1 MPTTYTHDYFGK
13 RVYRLLPNDM
23 KQDIRAHG
31 DLYRIGLHGPDV
43 LFYFML
49 SKNPVSQYGVWMHNQ
64 DAASFFEENIA
75 RIRETGD
82 MELLAYVLGFA
93 CHYLLDSASHPFVHK
108 MSREKV
114 ISHTLLEKEFD
125 RYLMEASGKNA
136 LVYRPSDA
144 VVPRREYARVIHRAI
159 PEVNT
164 RIIYHTLKHMKIITN
179 AMACRDGGRKR
190 KILYQIARIAG
201 EKNAKKLIDYL
212 MSPVPVPEAEIPVK
226 ELNRIFENTVP
237 EAAKELEKLY
247 RMAVS
252 ETPEKPLTKRWHKNY
267 QGETFP

>member
-64 DAASFFEENIA
+64 DAALFFEENIS
-75 RIRETGD
+75 RIRKTGD
-82 MELLAYVLGFA
+82 KELLAYVLGFA

-108 MSREKV
+108 MARKKV
-114 ISHTLLEKEFD
+114 ISHTLLEKELD
-125 RYLMEASGKNA
+125 RSLMEADGKNA
-136 LVYRPSDA
+136 LTYRPSDA

-164 RIIYHTLKHMKIITN
+164 RLIYHSLKHMKIITN
-179 AMACRDGGRKR
+179 AMTCADGGRKR
-190 KILYQIARIAG
+190 KILYRIARTAG
-201 EKNAKKLIDYL
+201 ENNAKKLTDYI
-212 MSPVPVPEAEIPVK
+212 MSPVSAPEAEAPVK
-226 ELNRIFENTVP
+226 ELNKIFEKTIP
-237 EAAKELEKLY
+237 EAAEELEKLY
-247 RMAVS
+247 RMAVG
-252 ETPEKPLTKRWHKNY
+252 ETPNEPLSKRWHKNY